1 MRVPNGHTLVTVL
14 LVSTSDSVF
23 SMLKIW
29 EERQRILRSTL
40 VVPMDAILYD
50 VLGAQVTA
58 LIPLIASHVLVRY
71 VSNEYPEYTL
81 YIQPHLFL
89 PEEHSPQVSRRRTT
103 GVGLIRYAG
112 PNAAL
117 L

>member
-1 MRVPNGHTLVTVL
+1 MQCPQRAAWMRVPNGHTLVTVL

-81 YIQPHLFL
+81 YIQPPSF
-89 PEEHSPQVSRRRTT
+89 SP
-103 GVGLIRYAG
+103 
-112 PNAAL
+112 
-117 L
+117 